1 MPPLTYL
8 HSTAKLASHL
18 ALAALLVVGGVCQA
32 NDRTYRVAVIG
43 YSPPLSYT
51 DESGKLTGFNIE
63 VAHELCAT
71 MQIRCQL
78 QPMPIESIVDS
89 VAADDSAFAVVGFIP
104 TPERQQRVLFS
115 KTYFHSRSVWLAK
128 PGVALGHSQKPVAV
142 IKGSAQARHA
152 EAMGW
157 KSIAVVTQ
165 NEIPALLAT
174 GKADATLMPMLG
186 ALALLRDKNLQP
198 LLLESTI
205 LTDPTMSGP
214 LHMLISPKEA
224 ALAERLNAAI
234 DQIKRDGRF
243 DRLNS
248 QFMPWFKIQ

>member
-1 MPPLTYL
+1 MSALTCL
-8 HSTAKLASHL
+8 QSTARLAGQF
-18 ALAALLVVGGVCQA
+18 ALAALLVVGSVCQA
-32 NDRTYRVAVIG
+32 DDRSYRVAVIG

-71 MQIRCQL
+71 LQIRCQL
-78 QPMPIESIVDS
+78 QPMPIENIVDS

-115 KTYFHSRSVWLAK
+115 KTYFHSRSVWLAR
-128 PGVALGHSQKPVAV
+128 PGLALGKSPKPVAV

-157 KSIAVVTQ
+157 KSIPVVTQ
-165 NEIPALLAT
+165 NEIPALLST
-174 GKADATLMPMLG
+174 GKADATLLPMLG
-186 ALALLRDKNLQP
+186 ALALLRDKSLQP

-205 LTDPTMSGP
+205 LTDPTMSGS
-214 LHMLISPKEA
+214 LHMLVSPKEA
-224 ALAERLNAAI
+224 PLVERLNAAI

>member
-1 MPPLTYL
+1 MTDLTYL
-8 HSTAKLASHL
+8 QSTAKLTSHL
-18 ALAALLVVGGVCQA
+18 ALAALLVVSGVSQA

-115 KTYFHSRSVWLAK
+115 KTYFHSRSVWLAR

>member
-1 MPPLTYL
+1 MI
-8 HSTAKLASHL
+8 
-18 ALAALLVVGGVCQA
+18 ALAALPSTARLAGHLVLAALLLVGSACQA
-32 NDRTYRVAVIG
+32 SERIYRVAVIAH
-43 YSPPLSYT
+43 SPPLSYT

-71 MQIRCQL
+71 LQIRCQL

-104 TPERQQRVLFS
+104 PPERQQRVLFS

-128 PGVALGHSQKPVAV
+128 PDVALGKSQKPVAV

-152 EAMGW
+152 ETMGW

-165 NEIPALLAT
+165 NEIPTLLST

-186 ALALLRDKNLQP
+186 ALALIRDKSLQP

-205 LTDPTMSGP
+205 LTDPTMSGS

-224 ALAERLNAAI
+224 ALVERLNAAI

-248 QFMPWFKIQ
+248 QFIPWFKIQ

>member
-1 MPPLTYL
+1 MTTPTCLP
-8 HSTAKLASHL
+8 STARLAGHL
-18 ALAALLVVGGVCQA
+18 MLAALLVVGNLCQA
-32 NDRTYRVAVIG
+32 EERTYRVAVIG
-43 YSPPLSYT
+43 HSPPLSYT
-51 DESGKLTGFNIE
+51 DENGKLAGFNIE
-63 VAHELCAT
+63 VAHEVCAT

-78 QPMPIESIVDS
+78 QPMPIENIVDS

-128 PGVALGHSQKPVAV
+128 PGVALGKSQKPVAV

-157 KSIAVVTQ
+157 NSIQVVTQ
-165 NEIPALLAT
+165 SDIPALLST

-186 ALALLRDKNLQP
+186 ALALLRDKSLQP
-198 LLLESTI
+198 LLLESII

-214 LHMLISPKEA
+214 LHMLVSPKEA
-224 ALAERLNAAI
+224 ALVERLNAAI